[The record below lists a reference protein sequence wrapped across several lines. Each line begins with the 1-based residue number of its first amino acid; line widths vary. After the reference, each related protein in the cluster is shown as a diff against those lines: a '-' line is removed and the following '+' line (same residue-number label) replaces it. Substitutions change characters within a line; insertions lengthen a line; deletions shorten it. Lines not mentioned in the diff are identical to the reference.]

1 MTCEI
6 KFCVLAYVHTC
17 ALSWPHVYDVREAP
31 RSLPTARFVEFRDI
45 FHPSAYHLSSLPLLI
60 LCVRVCARMYADM
73 RDGGTDMYLSA
84 HSVCLCLCLRK
95 LSAACL
101 PFPWSTCARAA
112 LIIILPVPGTPA
124 HARKQT
130 CICSPRMVAVL
141 VSICASSSTSCMRE
155 SMRVWNATQKRDLD
169 K

>member
-17 ALSWPHVYDVREAP
+17 ALSWPHEYDVREAP

-60 LCVRVCARMYADM
+60 LFVRVCARMYADM
-73 RDGGTDMYLSA
+73 RDGGTDMYVSA
-84 HSVCLCLCLRK
+84 HSVCLCLCLRM

-101 PFPWSTCARAA
+101 PFPRSTCAAVA
-112 LIIILPVPGTPA
+112 LIIMPVPGQHTRGNKPA
-124 HARKQT
+124 SGVPGWSLYWFRSALPAPQAA
-130 CICSPRMVAVL
+130 C
-141 VSICASSSTSCMRE
+141 E
-155 SMRVWNATQKRDLD
+155 SV
-169 K
+169 